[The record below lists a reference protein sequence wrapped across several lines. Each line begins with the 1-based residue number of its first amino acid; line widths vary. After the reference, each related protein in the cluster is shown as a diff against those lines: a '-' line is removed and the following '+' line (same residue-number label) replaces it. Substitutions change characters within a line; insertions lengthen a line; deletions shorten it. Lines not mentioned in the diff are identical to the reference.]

1 MKDKTTNDTDVLKR
15 AASAPAEPMRPYYD
29 VENGSLVYVGVM
41 TDRRSGATS
50 WAAPLR
56 LCDAMEVTGRGVDEN
71 GMHYRVLHWKDSR
84 NEDVTL
90 ALPAADI
97 GDREGWRVLKGRG
110 LSVSAQR
117 HRLELLADYLMMH
130 GSKQIWHITP
140 AGGWCNGAYILPSG
154 EIIGEPDRLTL
165 YNGDRSNAASYRA
178 CGTLTD
184 WQTSVAALARG
195 NSRAMFAIGCA
206 FAAPLMWLADLES
219 GGFHL
224 FGDSSSGKTGAAAIG
239 ASVWGEPEGQKLS
252 WDSTPLALTNAAAAR
267 NDGLMWLDEIGQGKS
282 TDIGL
287 AAYRLFNGVG
297 RMQGARE
304 GGNRTMTRFR
314 TLVLSTGEKA
324 VNTFMASDG
333 QAVHAGQEVRLP
345 DVPADAGAGMGA
357 WEDLHGHVSA
367 GDLAETVTRAAK
379 RSHGTAG
386 LAFLDIITRDRETI
400 RATLD
405 DTLSRWRSKL
415 PAEASGQARRVTSR
429 FGLIA
434 AALELATRHGI
445 TGWKAGDGERAVE
458 KCFSAWLDRT
468 GTGKREDLR
477 ITEQAEDWFAINALG
492 RFIREDEYRRLVGVV
507 VARETAGR
515 HMQRDGTDIYYVFRG
530 VFNDEIAAGFDPAKA
545 AQVLHDAGMLVRGS
559 DGRFQRVAKMPG
571 HNGAVRV
578 YEFIRTTRQDGAE
591 PPQDDQ

>member
-1 MKDKTTNDTDVLKR
+1 MKDKTIRDTDRLKD

-29 VENGSLVYVGVM
+29 VENGALVYVGVI

-50 WAAPLR
+50 YGAPLR
-56 LCDAMEVTGRGVDEN
+56 LCDALEVTGRGVDDS
-71 GMHYRVLHWKDSR
+71 GIHFRVLHWKDSR
-84 NEDVTL
+84 NEAVTL
-90 ALPAADI
+90 AIPAADI
-97 GDREGWRVLKGRG
+97 GDRDGWRLLKGRG

-130 GSKQIWHITP
+130 GSKKLWHITP
-140 AGGWCNGAYILPSG
+140 SGGWCHGAYILPSG
-154 EIIGEPDRLTL
+154 EIVGEPDRPML
-165 YNGDRSNAASYRA
+165 YNGDRSHAASYRPS
-178 CGTLTD
+178 GTLAD
-184 WQTSVAALARG
+184 WQKHVATLAQG

-206 FAAPLMWLADLES
+206 LAAPLMWLADLES

-239 ASVWGEPEGQKLS
+239 ASVWGEPDGQKLS

-282 TDIGL
+282 FDIGL

-304 GGNRTMTRFR
+304 GGNRTMARFR

-324 VNTFMASDG
+324 VNTFMMADG
-333 QAVHAGQEVRLP
+333 QAIHAGQEVRLP
-345 DVPADAGAGMGA
+345 DVPADAGAGLGA
-357 WEDLHGHVSA
+357 WEDLHHHASA
-367 GDLAETVTRAAK
+367 GELAEAVSREAK
-379 RSHGTAG
+379 RYHGTAG
-386 LAFLDIITRDRETI
+386 LAFLDIITRNREAITG
-400 RATLD
+400 AVN
-405 DTLSRWRSKL
+405 DTLQRWRHKL
-415 PAEASGQARRVTSR
+415 PPEASGQARRVTSR
-429 FGLIA
+429 FGLVA
-434 AALELATRHGI
+434 AALELAGRHSV

-458 KCFSAWLDRT
+458 KCFSAWLMRT

-492 RFIREDEYRRLVGVV
+492 RFIRDDEHRRLVGVV

-515 HMQRDGTDIYYVFRG
+515 HMKRDGADIYYVFRG
-530 VFNDEIAAGFDPAKA
+530 VFNEEIAAGFDPAKA
-545 AQVLHDAGMLVRGS
+545 AQVLHDAGMLAKGS
-559 DGRFQRVAKMPG
+559 DGRIQRVAKMPG

-578 YEFIRTTRQDGAE
+578 YEFIRTTRTE
-591 PPQDDQ
+591 DDEK